1 MSAPEWVSGPRFPL
15 GRVLATP
22 KALAVLEDHGITPA
36 SLLGRH
42 VRGDS
47 GELCEEDVEANWAA
61 LRAGL
66 RLLSSYRLGDGET
79 VWIITEAD
87 RSATTLLLPDDY

>member
-1 MSAPEWVSGPRFPL
+1 MNAPGTGPGPLFPL

-22 KALAVLEDHGITPA
+22 RALAVLEDHGITPA

-42 VRGDS
+42 GRGDW
-47 GELCEEDVEANWAA
+47 GEVCEEDAQANRDA
-61 LRAGL
+61 LREGL
-66 RLLSSYRLGDGET
+66 RLLSSYRLADGVK